1 MKNLTKYL
9 FLGAAALLT
18 AACSDDNGGGGGQE
32 RPYDG
37 PTFELSCSDVTATSA
52 MLSIVPSDD
61 TVGYYFDVIPA
72 EEYAAVG
79 GNVTE
84 WARDL
89 ILYYFQ
95 NYPMLPVE
103 VILEGLLSYGADSDT
118 VEGLEPDSK
127 YYAYAIAIDS
137 QGNPCSK
144 PVVADFTT
152 EAPGDPKDC
161 GFDFKMER
169 ILSNSATIVVRPSD
183 TSTRY
188 WYSIEEVDGWQGDA
202 AIPGLVKMTIDTY
215 AQSAGMPVENVVK
228 GVTFRGESSE
238 RWDVMPN
245 TSYYAYAF
253 AVDAEGNI
261 CPDCMLYKERFKTPE
276 YDISQ
281 AEVSLT
287 YRYFDG
293 DELYAANATKYPN
306 ARGKVLLQVEA
317 TPNEEAADWLVA
329 FGSGDMTDP
338 SIYPDSQ
345 TIQAM
350 LQGGGQ
356 RSRKVSQFWIDGWKI
371 GTLMSFGVDAYG
383 LNGTLYRKLLDMKKE
398 GASPVSQVKDPSS
411 VAATGAALEVAAR
424 PATGLRMPPLRDRT
438 GQRTTVGRL
447 FAEK

>member
-1 MKNLTKYL
+1 M
-9 FLGAAALLT
+9 GAAALLT

-152 EAPGDPKDC
+152 EARAIR
-161 GFDFKMER
+161 R
-169 ILSNSATIVVRPSD
+169 IAASISRWSVSCPIRRP
-183 TSTRY
+183 
-188 WYSIEEVDGWQGDA
+188 
-202 AIPGLVKMTIDTY
+202 
-215 AQSAGMPVENVVK
+215 
-228 GVTFRGESSE
+228 
-238 RWDVMPN
+238 
-245 TSYYAYAF
+245 
-253 AVDAEGNI
+253 
-261 CPDCMLYKERFKTPE
+261 
-276 YDISQ
+276 
-281 AEVSLT
+281 
-287 YRYFDG
+287 
-293 DELYAANATKYPN
+293 
-306 ARGKVLLQVEA
+306 
-317 TPNEEAADWLVA
+317 
-329 FGSGDMTDP
+329 
-338 SIYPDSQ
+338 
-345 TIQAM
+345 
-350 LQGGGQ
+350 
-356 RSRKVSQFWIDGWKI
+356 
-371 GTLMSFGVDAYG
+371 
-383 LNGTLYRKLLDMKKE
+383 
-398 GASPVSQVKDPSS
+398 
-411 VAATGAALEVAAR
+411 
-424 PATGLRMPPLRDRT
+424 
-438 GQRTTVGRL
+438 
-447 FAEK
+447 